1 MSAPSPVRASSSL
14 PSLTTMFKTSLALVA
29 LFGLSSCGKTIIDT
43 TITEA
48 PKVAVTTT
56 LPTGSAAELLPRLVA
71 EAGKLSDLI
80 GSAGDKNDQMQLINN
95 LWAAA
100 RSEVTA
106 ADADIADT
114 FAAAVDL
121 CAKGTQFNRPADADR
136 CVRNLTALTKS
147 YLG

>member
-1 MSAPSPVRASSSL
+1 
-14 PSLTTMFKTSLALVA
+14 MFKTRLVLVALFALFA

-48 PKVAVTTT
+48 PNVAVTTT

-80 GSAGDKNDQMQLINN
+80 GTAGAKNDQMQLINN

-100 RSEVTA
+100 RAEVTA

-114 FAAAVDL
+114 FDAAIEL
-121 CAKGTQFNRPADADR
+121 CTKGTKFNRPADADR
-136 CVRNLTALTKS
+136 CVRNLAALTNS

>member
-1 MSAPSPVRASSSL
+1 
-14 PSLTTMFKTSLALVA
+14 MFKTRLVLVALFA

-48 PKVAVTTT
+48 PNVAVTTT

-80 GSAGDKNDQMQLINN
+80 GTAGAKNDQMQLINN

-100 RSEVTA
+100 RAEVTA

-114 FAAAVDL
+114 FDAAIEL
-121 CAKGTQFNRPADADR
+121 CTKGTKFNRPADADR
-136 CVRNLTALTKS
+136 CVRNLAALTNS

>member
-1 MSAPSPVRASSSL
+1 
-14 PSLTTMFKTSLALVA
+14 MFKTSLVLVA

-48 PKVAVTTT
+48 PNVAVTTT

-80 GSAGDKNDQMQLINN
+80 GTAGAKNDQMQLINN

-100 RSEVTA
+100 RVEVAA

-114 FAAAVDL
+114 FDAAVEL
-121 CAKGTQFNRPADADR
+121 CAKGTKFNRPADADR
-136 CVRNLTALTKS
+136 CVRNLTALTNS